1 MDKVYQSI
9 FPHLIL
15 CTEKLPSHILA
26 FKLLRKANISKEET
40 MLILTGM
47 NYGNKGTLYD
57 EAKASL
63 KKFKGDITGG
73 NLSAGIKLES
83 TFLAEN
89 EEALLDAGYVKQNQA
104 KKVTKWGKSGGY
116 NQ

>member
-1 MDKVYQSI
+1 M
-9 FPHLIL
+9 
-15 CTEKLPSHILA
+15 KLPSHILA

-73 NLSAGIKLES
+73 NLSVGIKLES

-89 EEALLDAGYVKQNQA
+89 EEALLDAGYVKQNQL
-104 KKVTKWGKSGGY
+104 KR
-116 NQ
+116 